1 MADDNQHLRTTRELD
16 ERQLTHLTRGD
27 IVSVPMEEVEDAF
40 IEWDENAAIAR
51 GSQPHAVPAMSRTR
65 TLSDPVTT
73 RRLAKASQR
82 IAIPERVPETL
93 EEALLALAER
103 LGE

>member
-1 MADDNQHLRTTRELD
+1 M
-16 ERQLTHLTRGD
+16 
-27 IVSVPMEEVEDAF
+27 SVPMEEVEDAF
-40 IEWDENAAIAR
+40 VEWDENAAIAL
-51 GSQPHAVPAMSRTR
+51 GSQPHALPTTSRTT

-103 LGE
+103 IGD

>member
-1 MADDNQHLRTTRELD
+1 MADDNRHLRATRELVD
-16 ERQLTHLTRGD
+16 RPLTHLTQGD
-27 IVSVPMEEVEDAF
+27 IVSVRMDEVEDAF
-40 IEWDENAAIAR
+40 VEWDENAAIAQ
-51 GSQPHAVPAMSRTR
+51 GSQSSALPAMSRTR

>member
-1 MADDNQHLRTTRELD
+1 M
-16 ERQLTHLTRGD
+16 
-27 IVSVPMEEVEDAF
+27 SVPMEEVEDAF
-40 IEWDENAAIAR
+40 VEWDENAAIAL
-51 GSQPHAVPAMSRTR
+51 GSRPYALPTTSRTT

-93 EEALLALAER
+93 EEALLAFAER
-103 LGE
+103 IGD

>member
-1 MADDNQHLRTTRELD
+1 M
-16 ERQLTHLTRGD
+16 
-27 IVSVPMEEVEDAF
+27 SVRMDEVEDAF
-40 IEWDENAAIAR
+40 VEWDENAAIAQ
-51 GSQPHAVPAMSRTR
+51 GSQPNALPTMSRTR

-103 LGE
+103 LGA